1 MKITSIWH
9 QSEWSVCSLRER
21 VIFPTLDSPIR
32 KLREN
37 LESRSQINYHIW
49 YQQVKM
55 ETSEFESDNMKNSVI
70 ESTIPDCIKTEPCWL
85 GIDEAGRGPVLGQSV
100 LVSRISSFWDSQ
112 NTQDDVQYDYVV
124 PWFECIDCDILTGP
138 MVYGICFSPLSL
150 REKFGEM
157 GFAGMCT

>member
-1 MKITSIWH
+1 
-9 QSEWSVCSLRER
+9 
-21 VIFPTLDSPIR
+21 
-32 KLREN
+32 
-37 LESRSQINYHIW
+37 
-49 YQQVKM
+49 M
-55 ETSEFESDNMKNSVI
+55 EMSEFESDNMKNSVI
-70 ESTIPDCIKTEPCWL
+70 ESTIPDSIKTEPCWL

-124 PWFECIDCDILTGP
+124 PWFEYIDCDILTGP